1 MVQNPPPE
9 VGKMVEELDLLSSKI
24 KPTQTRQE
32 SSVTPKEI
40 AQATSPQPL
49 PEPAHEQAPS
59 PKPVKNRPLPQMEH
73 ISFDKAVT
81 RVLEQKMK
89 QIDEEAAAKK
99 REVEDRFYSKLY
111 LFIDSIDVDSPIPT
125 RQPIPPPSSI
135 IYPDPEPIAVA
146 KPKQKGSYVY
156 PKKFKVFLVVAIL
169 VASLLIGGIL
179 THAFGTLQT
188 SQQVTN
194 SGVMASPGLG
204 VYTDL
209 AATKNCT
216 NIDWGVTY
224 PGATIT
230 RSGYLRNNGN
240 IPMNI
245 SLAVGPFV
253 PSEASQ
259 YLSVS
264 WDGQYKII
272 QPGSIV
278 PITVTLATSALTPL
292 STFSFTI
299 RVDGVQLPQ

>member
-32 SSVTPKEI
+32 SSVTPKEM

-49 PEPAHEQAPS
+49 PEPAHEQVPS
-59 PKPVKNRPLPQMEH
+59 PKPVKNRSLPQMEH

-81 RVLEQKMK
+81 RVLEQKMR
-89 QIDEEAAAKK
+89 QIDEEAVAKK

-111 LFIDSIDVDSPIPT
+111 SFIDSIDISSPLPASPLTPHPT
-125 RQPIPPPSSI
+125 PTV
-135 IYPDPEPIAVA
+135 YTEPEPIA
-146 KPKQKGSYVY
+146 KPKQKNSYIY
-156 PKKFKVFLVVAIL
+156 PKKLKVFIVVSIII
-169 VASLLIGGIL
+169 ASLLIGGIL

-204 VYTDL
+204 VYTDS

-216 NIDWGVTY
+216 NIDWGITY
-224 PGATIT
+224 PGAAIT
-230 RSGYLRNNGN
+230 RSGFLRNNGN

-245 SLAVGPFV
+245 SLVVGPFV

-264 WDGQYKII
+264 WDSQYKVV
-272 QPGSIV
+272 QPGAIV
-278 PITVTLATSALTPL
+278 PITVTLTISPASNPL
-292 STFSFTI
+292 ATFSFTI